1 LIGEQ
6 RLKEEYFRNP
16 KEPLLSIKC
25 IPYHYK
31 DRALII
37 GDAAHAMV
45 PFYGQ
50 GMNCGFEDVQVL
62 AGILDKHKITAV
74 RPHQHHEDPKGLH
87 QPSDLEIALNTYS
100 ELRHAD
106 VVAIC
111 NLSMYNHYEM
121 RAAVTSRAYLARK
134 YLEAKLHLLFPT
146 RVIPLY
152 TMVSFS
158 RIRYSEVVKRW
169 RAQTWWLNA
178 LGWSAAAGTVLA
190 GLVLGMRHGKEM
202 KQAMVHAART
212 IGDAYV
218 RGS

>member
-1 LIGEQ
+1 
-6 RLKEEYFRNP
+6 
-16 KEPLLSIKC
+16 
-25 IPYHYK
+25 
-31 DRALII
+31 
-37 GDAAHAMV
+37 MV

-62 AGILDKHKITAV
+62 AGILDKHRNTAV
-74 RPHQHHEDPKGLH
+74 RSPQHREDSKGPHP
-87 QPSDLEIALNTYS
+87 PSDLEIALNNYS

-111 NLSMYNHYEM
+111 DLAIYNHHEM

-134 YLEAKLHLLFPT
+134 YIEAKLHLVFPT
-146 RVIPLY
+146 HVIPLY
-152 TMVSFS
+152 VMISFS
-158 RIRYSEVVKRW
+158 RIRYSEAVKRW
-169 RAQTWWLNA
+169 RAQTWWLSV

-202 KQAMVHAART
+202 KQAMVHAARA